1 MGACV
6 CGLQVLLLLPCL
18 SFYVAILTCILSC
31 VAYLNGAGGR
41 PLFQDEK
48 GNPLY
53 SGWTGFDCS
62 TPICVQV
69 TAGLSCGVCCPLCAC
84 TFLLGVMAIY
94 GVAGLLPRGRRNQ
107 RYACAVL

>member
-1 MGACV
+1 
-6 CGLQVLLLLPCL
+6 
-18 SFYVAILTCILSC
+18 
-31 VAYLNGAGGR
+31 VAYLYGAGGR

-69 TAGLSCGVCCPLCAC
+69 TAGLNCGVCCPLCAC
-84 TFLLGVMAIY
+84 TALLGVVAAC
-94 GVAGLLPRGRRNQ
+94 GVAGLLLKYGTNKLYAYVVMWQGTSHVLVQFCSGQ
-107 RYACAVL
+107 RTE